1 MLYITSV
8 LITLLSNIITNNI
21 INNKIEN
28 MGYMMK
34 SKRTTKTSFWIS
46 VSLNFVPYL
55 NILITILSDILCC
68 VSLFNE
74 KFLLELTK
82 DRRHSVNEVIDEYKR
97 NSIKKDVIKEAL
109 ILDGADDKIIKEEF
123 NKMNSYV
130 NFASK
135 EKWCGKYYYS
145 DEDPIYNEKDYN
157 KARAI
162 KLAKDLLVDIEYNT
176 ILSNKQKQK
185 ILGLYKKEFLK
196 LLNGKETKTDSTNK
210 ILKLLNN

>member
-8 LITLLSNIITNNI
+8 LITLLSNVITNNI

-55 NILITILSDILCC
+55 NIIITILSDILCC

-82 DRRHSVNEVIDEYKR
+82 DRRHRVNEVIDEYKR

-109 ILDGADDKIIKEEF
+109 ILEGADDKIIKEEF

-135 EKWCGKYYYS
+135 ETWWVGDYL
-145 DEDPIYNEKDYN
+145 DDDPIYNEKDFN
-157 KARAI
+157 KAQAI